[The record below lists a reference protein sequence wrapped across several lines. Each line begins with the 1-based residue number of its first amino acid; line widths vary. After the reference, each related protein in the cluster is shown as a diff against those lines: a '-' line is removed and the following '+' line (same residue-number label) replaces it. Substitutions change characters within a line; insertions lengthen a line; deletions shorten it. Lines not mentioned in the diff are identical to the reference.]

1 MSASLN
7 KVRYLF
13 IINLIS
19 AVLLFNFVDFTF
31 SAILLSLLMYFLY
44 DCLGIVVTNH
54 RYWAHKS
61 FKFKSRGIKYLF
73 STLAL
78 LSGTGSS
85 LGWAGIHIIHHK
97 HSDSGEDDPHDPS
110 RGFIK
115 MLFLRYSL
123 NEMKMVRQALPLSRD
138 PYIKYTNR
146 YWVLIITT
154 YVGLLLLLG
163 GFQLLYFM
171 FIIPSALVMLVQA
184 LTNYVNHL
192 DVGYKN
198 HTIKDNSCN
207 CVWLSLINWGEG
219 WHNNHHANPAKSNL
233 REKWWEVDISGM
245 IIDVI
250 KAR

>member
-1 MSASLN
+1 
-7 KVRYLF
+7 
-13 IINLIS
+13 
-19 AVLLFNFVDFTF
+19 
-31 SAILLSLLMYFLY
+31 MYFLY

-171 FIIPSALVMLVQA
+171 FIIPSVLVMLVQA
-184 LTNYVNHL
+184 L
-192 DVGYKN
+192 
-198 HTIKDNSCN
+198 
-207 CVWLSLINWGEG
+207 
-219 WHNNHHANPAKSNL
+219 
-233 REKWWEVDISGM
+233 
-245 IIDVI
+245 VI
-250 KAR
+250 VYGCL